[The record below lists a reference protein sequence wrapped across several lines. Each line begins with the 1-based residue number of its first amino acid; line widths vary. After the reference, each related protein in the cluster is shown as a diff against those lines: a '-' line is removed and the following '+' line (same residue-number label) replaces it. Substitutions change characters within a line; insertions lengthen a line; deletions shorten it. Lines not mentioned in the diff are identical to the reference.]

1 MSRAFCRQ
9 VLECASPLALCVDL
23 QMIESG
29 RGLPHSRTLARVS
42 KPQCTVNEPW
52 RPSLLILAM
61 WILVGGAC
69 ITHGAEHPQRF
80 AFDDFFIAPLRV
92 HLLSASNAP
101 NVHTTLKDADLTRI
115 LAKINGIW
123 SQAGLTFHLE
133 SLVREE
139 AANQQLNPV
148 LGTPNDLQLLL
159 ALRPEGTRD
168 TNLFHLYY
176 VKSFTAN
183 GVYLGE
189 AMFVKDTAS
198 LREVPGGIDEP
209 IPRVSSHELGHALTL
224 MHHTNDFHLLAR
236 GTTGTNF
243 DAAEITQ
250 ARAAAEKLPWIR
262 KASDVWKQAEES
274 RRSKREAE
282 AKELYRQIATI
293 PLDERRIRAAK
304 KRAN

>member
-1 MSRAFCRQ
+1 M
-9 VLECASPLALCVDL
+9 PL
-23 QMIESG
+23 S
-29 RGLPHSRTLARVS
+29 
-42 KPQCTVNEPW
+42 
-52 RPSLLILAM
+52 SLLLAM
-61 WILVGGAC
+61 WVLVSDVC
-69 ITHGAEHPQRF
+69 IIHGAEQRPQKF
-80 AFDDFFIAPLRV
+80 QFDDFLLAPLRV

-115 LAKINGIW
+115 LGKINGIW
-123 SQAGLTFHLE
+123 SQAGITFHLE

-148 LGTPNDLQLLL
+148 LGTPNDLRLLL
-159 ALRPEGTRD
+159 AVRPEATRD

-176 VKSFTAN
+176 IKSFSAN

-198 LREVPGGIDEP
+198 LREVRGGIDEP

-243 DAAEITQ
+243 DAAEIQQ
-250 ARAAAEKLPWIR
+250 ARAAAEQLPWIR
-262 KASDVWKQAEES
+262 KASDVWKQAEEL
-274 RRSKREAE
+274 RRSKREAT
-282 AKELYRQIATI
+282 AKELYRQIATL
-293 PLDERRIRAAK
+293 PLDDHRVRSAL
-304 KRAN
+304 KRVVSSQ